1 MNKRAL
7 RCCDCIHVD
16 VCEQNPLIPKFGR
29 DNPALCK
36 WFKNKADYETV
47 VRCGKCKHFDPDSWC
62 CKFWHGTRHPGHYCG
77 EGERK
82 NQ

>member
-7 RCCDCIHVD
+7 RCCDCIHAD

-36 WFKNKADYETV
+36 GFKNKADFAEV
-47 VRCGKCKHFDPDSWC
+47 VRCGKCKYFDLDSWYC
-62 CKFWHGTRHPGHYCG
+62 QFWHGARHPGHHCG

-82 NQ
+82 